1 MNIVHSVTVS
11 FVTFYANC
19 ICSERESL
27 VEKIGVRRELVEHMV
42 RGNFVVGFVTFYE
55 NYICSER
62 ESLVEKIWVRR
73 ELVEH
78 MVRGN
83 FVVGLEPNFGTKNS
97 LSDGARMK
105 FKNVNFFLP
114 RKEYTRPKLY

>member
-11 FVTFYANC
+11 FVTFYANG

-27 VEKIGVRRELVEHMV
+27 AEKIG
-42 RGNFVVGFVTFYE
+42 
-55 NYICSER
+55 
-62 ESLVEKIWVRR
+62 VRR

-97 LSDGARMK
+97 LSDVARMK